1 MNTHNVKTAALESS
15 ERWGEE
21 QNPFVINLAEGVRG
35 ADYADYDVYEFKS
48 LKELQKFRKAYP
60 EKMKHEYNYALTKTV
75 NPVGDSFIG
84 KSIVIVSEAHFKKF
98 IKQVKASGVSI

>member
-48 LKELQKFRKAYP
+48 LKELQKFRKLFP
-60 EKMKHEYNYALTKTV
+60 EKMRNQYYYQLSTCAISNGRYKNI
-75 NPVGDSFIG
+75 D
-84 KSIVIVSEAHFKKF
+84 IVSADHYKQF
-98 IKQVKASGVSI
+98 IKQVKVSGVSI